1 MHRARSSYTSVHAAI
16 SPTSRAKV
24 AELEGTFLMI
34 VRNWGQSI
42 ESADAY
48 THGHCERVATYAV
61 AVACALGLDINEQTT
76 VRIGAYLHD
85 VGKVRIP
92 HEILNKPG
100 KLTREERELMERHT
114 LYGIE
119 LLEGVEFPWD
129 IKPLIRWHHEKCDGT
144 GYPDR
149 LRDDAIPLAAQIIGI
164 VDVYDALTSTRSH
177 RAAMSVEDALVELR
191 KCRAWWHP
199 DVFEAAVRAINE
211 SMIGAV

>member
-1 MHRARSSYTSVHAAI
+1 NG
-16 SPTSRAKV
+16 SRALFVHLDARGDLSDVTRKV

-34 VRNWGQSI
+34 VRDWGQSI
-42 ESADAY
+42 ESADSY

-61 AVACALGLDINEQTT
+61 AVARALGLDINEQTR

-114 LYGIE
+114 LYGID

-129 IKPLIRWHHEKCDGT
+129 IKPLIRWHHEKRDGT

-164 VDVYDALTSTRSH
+164 VDVYDALTSTRSY

-191 KCRAWWHP
+191 KCKAWWRP
-199 DVFEAAVRAINE
+199 DVFEAAITAINE
-211 SMIGAV
+211 SMVGAV